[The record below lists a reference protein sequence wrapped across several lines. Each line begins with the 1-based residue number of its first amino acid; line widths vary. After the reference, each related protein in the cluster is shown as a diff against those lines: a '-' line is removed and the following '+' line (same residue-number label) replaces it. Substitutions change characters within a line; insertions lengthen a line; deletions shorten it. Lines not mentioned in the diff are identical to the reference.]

1 MKRLGFFGTA
11 ILLQVL
17 ILLVPGHYGW
27 ANVGGLFVF
36 ALVYCFHG
44 WLAYCTSKEEESLAK
59 RLTSLEKETTAL
71 NAAMQWK
78 ER

>member
-17 ILLVPGHYGW
+17 ILLVPGMYSW

-36 ALVYCFHG
+36 ATVYCFSG
-44 WLAYCTSKEEESLAK
+44 WLDYCSNKRDGDTNK
-59 RLTSLEKETTAL
+59 RLESLEKETREI
-71 NAAMQWK
+71 NATLQWRDK
-78 ER
+78 